1 MAVERPRQPA
11 PVGARSGLVIAILL
25 AFAWAVWQL
34 DLTVDQLIP
43 QGDRLKI
50 LGEFFLGALTPDL
63 SSLALTELMG
73 AVWNTIVFATAAM
86 VFALILGTVLGFL
99 SSTAWWSD
107 DGTGLGP
114 SPTRVRCTIC
124 PAVYVFAR
132 LFIAL
137 FRSIHELFW
146 AVLLLIALGVN
157 PFSGVIAIAI
167 PYGCTLAKVFAEM
180 VDEAPRDSATALRA
194 VGASSMQVYCFG
206 LLTRALPDMT
216 AYAFYR
222 FECTLRS
229 AAILGFFGFETL
241 GYFIRAAFL
250 NPDPGY
256 GTTWTFLYGL
266 LALVIAADWWSGA
279 FRRSFAR

>member
-1 MAVERPRQPA
+1 MVVDRPRRAA
-11 PVGARSGLVIAILL
+11 PVGARAGLVLAILA

-34 DLTVDQLIP
+34 DLRVDQLIP
-43 QGDRLKI
+43 HGDRLNI

-63 SSLALTELMG
+63 SGLALREMLR

-86 VFALILGTVLGFL
+86 VFAMILGMALGFL

-107 DGTGLGP
+107 DGAGP
-114 SPTRVRCTIC
+114 GSCPTCVRCTLC

-146 AVLLLIALGVN
+146 AILLLIAMGVN
-157 PFSGVIAIAI
+157 PFSGVVAIAI
-167 PYGCTLAKVFAEM
+167 PYGCTLAKVFSEM
-180 VDEAPRDSATALRA
+180 VDEAPRDSAIALRA